1 MAKTDNPLKW
11 QGVEALSEL
20 GLGTFKLPGKLG
32 SSPLFYAS
40 RTEITPF
47 FIFTPF
53 LKFGAV
59 SVAGLLG
66 LSFAGVD
73 DFVNSSGKNLNLPAF
88 RIYTANFPDDLAP
101 FIFPEAAAEGAFE
114 AWAARIDACL
124 RSYPTSVEELAAQL
138 KDGRLGRFG
147 AAQQFKASPPDEALN
162 SWLADRGVKVP
173 TGGTL
178 PIQVV
183 TAPNP
188 TVQ

>member
-11 QGVEALSEL
+11 QGVESLSKL
-20 GLGTFKLPGKLG
+20 GLGKFKLPGKLG

-59 SVAGLLG
+59 NVAGLLG

-73 DFVNSSGKNLNLPAF
+73 DFVDSSGKNLNLPAF
-88 RIYTANFPDDLAP
+88 RILTLNFPGDLAP
-101 FIFPEAAAEGAFE
+101 FIAPEEAVDGAFD
-114 AWAARIDACL
+114 AWAAKIDECL
-124 RSYPTSVEELAAQL
+124 RSYPTSVEALAAQL
-138 KDGRLGRFG
+138 RDGRLGKFG

-162 SWLADRGVKVP
+162 SWLNERGIKIP
-173 TGGTL
+173 TNGTL
-178 PIQVV
+178 PIQAVS
-183 TAPNP
+183 APNP
-188 TVQ
+188 TIQ